1 MSLRDL
7 LRIAEQ
13 AMGGPSSP
21 QAPEEVVRA
30 VLEATG
36 SGVGVLRR
44 GERVAA
50 RWPRSAGRGVEEA
63 TEGWTQVEIA
73 DGDDSWTLRLLRP
86 ERLDET
92 VLGAA
97 RLALRAH
104 ILREELKRTRFDE
117 RFRLW
122 ELEAVRSIAT
132 SIGGILD
139 RGRLAEELIAHLVA
153 LLGVRSAQL
162 YLGADSTAAEC
173 VASFGTPALDDRD
186 LPKAWLEEI
195 LSDELIA
202 VPLESE
208 GGTLGVLVAAHKEA
222 RAGTEPFAAN
232 DIRLVELFAIQ
243 VTVALEYVRLT
254 SESLERERLRR
265 ELEVAAVIQSH
276 LYPQRFPRLAGW
288 RISGRSSSSR
298 QVAGDTYDALVRND
312 QLLVAV
318 TDVSGKGVGAGM
330 LASGIHSGIRLLADE
345 SLTLPELAGRLNRYL
360 VGATA
365 DNRFATMAL
374 IRLAPDG
381 GLTAVNAGHC
391 PILIR
396 RRDGHIEQIDSG
408 GLPLGIL
415 PAAQYSESSR
425 QIECGDLVALYT
437 DGLTEAENP
446 AEDEFG
452 VERTAQVLAELATP
466 TADGACEALLNAVNR
481 FAGGRPLNDDA
492 TLLVIE
498 RLPAEAEGPG
508 PTTTD
513 PAI

>member
-21 QAPEEVVRA
+21 QVPEEVIRA
-30 VLEATG
+30 VLAATG
-36 SGVGVLRR
+36 SGVGILRR
-44 GERVAA
+44 GDRVAA
-50 RWPRSAGRGVEEA
+50 RWPRTAGQSVEDS
-63 TEGWTQVEIA
+63 TEGWTDIGIDD
-73 DGDDSWTLRLLRP
+73 DGGAWTLRLLRP

-97 RLALRAH
+97 RLALRAFS
-104 ILREELKRTRFDE
+104 LREELRRSRFDE
-117 RFRLW
+117 RFHLW

-162 YLGADSTAAEC
+162 YLGADPTAAAC
-173 VASFGTPALDDRD
+173 VASFGAPILDDRA
-186 LPKAWLEEI
+186 LQRAWLEE
-195 LSDELIA
+195 LHTDEVVA

-208 GGTLGVLVAAHKEA
+208 AGTLGVLVAAEKEA
-222 RAGTEPFAAN
+222 RAGTEPFAPN
-232 DIRLVELFAIQ
+232 DIRLVELFAVQ

-276 LYPQRFPRLAGW
+276 LYPQRFPRLEGW
-288 RISGRSSSSR
+288 RLSGRSSPSR
-298 QVAGDTYDALVRND
+298 QVAGDTYDALVRNG

-345 SLTLPELAGRLNRYL
+345 DLALTEIAGRLNRYL

-374 IRLAPDG
+374 VRLSGDG
-381 GLTAVNAGHC
+381 DLTAVNAGHC

-396 RRDGHIEQIDSG
+396 RGNGTVERIESS
-408 GLPLGIL
+408 GLPIGIL
-415 PAAQYSESSR
+415 PVARYAEGVTKLAV
-425 QIECGDLVALYT
+425 GDLVALYT
-437 DGLTEAENP
+437 DGLTEAESP
-446 AEDEFG
+446 DEDEFG
-452 VERTAQVLAELATP
+452 VERVAQALEGLASPNAE
-466 TADGACEALLNAVNR
+466 GACEALLTAVNR

-498 RLPAEAEGPG
+498 RVAPG
-508 PTTTD
+508 TEPTTTD